1 MAATTPPKSD
11 IEKAATTARESGGDD
26 KEAVEN
32 QTSSQGD
39 QDELLVDWD
48 GPDDPQNPL
57 NWSMFWK
64 WAVAL
69 LTSFGGLVTL
79 MSGAMLAPALDSIGK
94 DLNTSPDTTN
104 MCLSIFVLAFAFGP
118 MVLAPMTEIFGRR
131 HVWIVCSAW
140 YVIWNGVCGFA
151 TSQGL
156 MLSARLLAGLGASAE
171 FAVSNPVLGD
181 TWRPEERGRS
191 FAIATF
197 IPLLGPAI
205 GPILG
210 GVITNSVGWRWLF
223 WVLSIFD
230 AILTI
235 SAIWLFP
242 ECYEQLLLHRKAIKL
257 RKETGRA
264 YHTRWDIHS
273 QPLTQKLKRSVVR
286 PVWMLVTQPIIQ
298 LVSLFLAYNFGTL
311 YFVLTSFASI
321 WITQYHQSVSAS
333 GLHYIALV
341 IGSTIGAQL
350 GAALTDR
357 LWAFLKKRAGGETA
371 PEYRIPLMIP
381 GSIVIP
387 ISLFWFGWTAE
398 TMQKWIVVD
407 IAAAVFNFGIIMS
420 THSQQQYV
428 MEAYRGYMASATAAS
443 QFLRSIFAFAFP
455 LFAPALF
462 ARLGYGWGHSVLAF
476 VFLGLGLP
484 SPFILWK
491 FGAKLRAK
499 GKPML

>member
-1 MAATTPPKSD
+1 MSHANPPKLD
-11 IEKAATTARESGGDD
+11 IEKAPTPVLVSRSDD
-26 KEAVEN
+26 KNANEN
-32 QTSSQGD
+32 GSSSQGHL
-39 QDELLVDWD
+39 DELLVDWD
-48 GPDDPQNPL
+48 GPDDPKNPL

-69 LTSFGGLVTL
+69 LTSLGGLVTL
-79 MSGAMLAPALDSIGK
+79 MSGAMLAPALEAIGK

-131 HVWIVCSAW
+131 NVWIACSAW

-151 TSQGL
+151 NSQGL
-156 MLSARLLAGLGASAE
+156 MLAARLLSGLGASAE

-191 FAIATF
+191 FAVATF
-197 IPLLGPAI
+197 IPLLGPAL

-230 AILTI
+230 AVLTI
-235 SAIWLFP
+235 AAIWLFP
-242 ECYEQLLLHRKAIKL
+242 ECYEQLLLHRKALKL
-257 RKETGRA
+257 RKETGRQ
-264 YHTRWDIHS
+264 YHTRWGIHS
-273 QPLTQKLKRSVVR
+273 QPFLQKLKRSVVR
-286 PVWMLVTQPIIQ
+286 PVWMLFTQPVIQ
-298 LVSLFLAYNFGTL
+298 LVSIFLAYNFGTL

-321 WITQYHQSVSAS
+321 WIIQYHQSVSAS

-357 LWAFLKKRAGGETA
+357 LWAYLKNKAKGETA

-387 ISLFWFGWTAE
+387 ISLFWFGWAAE
-398 TMQKWIVVD
+398 TKQKWIVVD
-407 IAAAVFNFGIIMS
+407 IAAALFNFGIIMS

-428 MEAYRGYMASATAAS
+428 MEAYGGYVASATAAS
-443 QFLRSIFAFAFP
+443 QFLRSIFAFTFP

-462 ARLGYGWGHSVLAF
+462 SRLGYGWGHSLLAF
-476 VFLGLGLP
+476 VFLGLGIP

-491 FGAKLRAK
+491 FGAKLRAR
-499 GKPML
+499 GKPLL

>member
-1 MAATTPPKSD
+1 MAPSNPPKGD
-11 IEKAATTARESGGDD
+11 VEKSVTAVQESRSED
-26 KEAVEN
+26 KEAEEN
-32 QTSSQGD
+32 QTNSQWD

-48 GPDDPQNPL
+48 GPDDPKNPL
-57 NWSMFWK
+57 NWSRFRK

-69 LTSFGGLVTL
+69 LTSLGGLVTL
-79 MSGAMLAPALDSIGK
+79 MSGAMLAPALDAIAK
-94 DLNTSPDTTN
+94 DLNTSPGTTN

-131 HVWIVCSAW
+131 K
-140 YVIWNGVCGFA
+140 
-151 TSQGL
+151 
-156 MLSARLLAGLGASAE
+156 
-171 FAVSNPVLGD
+171 
-181 TWRPEERGRS
+181 
-191 FAIATF
+191 
-197 IPLLGPAI
+197 
-205 GPILG
+205 
-210 GVITNSVGWRWLF
+210 
-223 WVLSIFD
+223 
-230 AILTI
+230 
-235 SAIWLFP
+235 
-242 ECYEQLLLHRKAIKL
+242 LLLHRKAMKL
-257 RKETGRA
+257 RKETGRE
-264 YHTRWDIHS
+264 YHTRWDIHN
-273 QPLTQKLKRSVVR
+273 QPLTQKLKRSVAR
-286 PVWMLVTQPIIQ
+286 PVWMLATQPIIQ

-357 LWAFLKKRAGGETA
+357 LWAYLKKRAGGETA

-387 ISLFWFGWTAE
+387 ISLFWYGWTAE
-398 TMQKWIVVD
+398 TKQKWIVVD
-407 IAAAVFNFGIIMS
+407 VAIAMFNFGVIMS

-428 MEAYRGYMASATAAS
+428 MEAYRGYVASASAAS

-476 VFLGLGLP
+476 IFLGLGIP

-499 GKPML
+499 GKPMP

>member
-1 MAATTPPKSD
+1 MAATKPPKSD
-11 IEKAATTARESGGDD
+11 VEKAATTARESGCDD
-26 KEAVEN
+26 KEAEEN

-131 HVWIVCSAW
+131 H
-140 YVIWNGVCGFA
+140 
-151 TSQGL
+151 GL

-273 QPLTQKLKRSVVR
+273 QPLTQKLKRSVLCLYLDNSIP
-286 PVWMLVTQPIIQ
+286 PV
-298 LVSLFLAYNFGTL
+298 
-311 YFVLTSFASI
+311 
-321 WITQYHQSVSAS
+321 VSAS

-357 LWAFLKKRAGGETA
+357 LWAYLKKRAGGETA

-398 TMQKWIVVD
+398 TMQKWVVVD

-443 QFLRSIFAFAFP
+443 QFLRSIFAFVFP

-499 GKPML
+499 ELSTHCPFRPIMWKEFAP

>member
-1 MAATTPPKSD
+1 MAATKPPKSD
-11 IEKAATTARESGGDD
+11 VEKAATTARESGCDD
-26 KEAVEN
+26 KEAEEN

-140 YVIWNGVCGFA
+140 
-151 TSQGL
+151 
-156 MLSARLLAGLGASAE
+156 
-171 FAVSNPVLGD
+171 
-181 TWRPEERGRS
+181 
-191 FAIATF
+191 
-197 IPLLGPAI
+197 
-205 GPILG
+205 
-210 GVITNSVGWRWLF
+210 
-223 WVLSIFD
+223 
-230 AILTI
+230 
-235 SAIWLFP
+235 
-242 ECYEQLLLHRKAIKL
+242 
-257 RKETGRA
+257 
-264 YHTRWDIHS
+264 
-273 QPLTQKLKRSVVR
+273 

-357 LWAFLKKRAGGETA
+357 LWAYLKKRAGGETA

-443 QFLRSIFAFAFP
+443 QFLRSIFAFVFP

-499 GKPML
+499 GLSCGRNLRHKNLMERSSETRPLCEEHLRSFPAPPAPLGPPTKKVPIYKTVFGKIESKRIGRYKSGEIGFLHIAV